1 MFKEITDK
9 QEFEEKIATFD
20 EAGNNYNLK
29 YQ

>member
-20 EAGNNYNLK
+20 EAGNYNLK